1 MDFIDCDVLVIGA
14 GATGLA
20 AAARLATQGRSVI
33 LVEKENSVGSITSSR
48 NSEVIHSGIYYKKD
62 SLKARLCIRG
72 KHLLYQYL
80 TDRSVPHRECGKTI
94 FCNDQSQEENLEVLY
109 QNAQNREIKVRY
121 SDSNTLRKINE
132 VANAKIAIQV
142 DDTGIFDSH
151 SYFQCLVSDIE
162 QNSGLVSLN
171 TKVLAIDMLHNNM
184 QTLCE
189 QNYEKF
195 MVRSQYV
202 LNTSGAGALKLI
214 KQNFPQKYCE
224 YEDFYVKGHYFS
236 FQKNKKLDTLFYPMP
251 TSLGLGVH
259 LTIDIMGNIRFG
271 PDTRPVSNAH
281 DFTQDVS
288 DAAFYASVAQ
298 NFPFVKKSDLI
309 FSYAGIRPK
318 LKLNGL
324 ICDDFFFSKDYEGR
338 MVSALGIESPGLTSS
353 IAIAE
358 YLTEILQC

>member
-14 GATGLA
+14 GAIGLA
-20 AAARLATQGRSVI
+20 ATAELATQGRSVI
-33 LVEKENSVGSITSSR
+33 LVEKESRVSSITSSR
-48 NSEVIHSGIYYKKD
+48 NSEVIHSGIYYKRD

-72 KHLLYQYL
+72 NHLLYQYL
-80 TDRSVPHRECGKTI
+80 KERSLPHRKCGKII
-94 FCNDQSQEENLEVLY
+94 FCNSQSQEENLEVLY
-109 QNAQNREIKVRY
+109 QNAQNRKIKARY
-121 SDSNTLRKINE
+121 SDRIALSKINE
-132 VANAKIAIQV
+132 VAKAKLAIEV
-142 DDTGIFDSH
+142 DDTGIFDSY

-162 QNSGLVSLN
+162 QNSGLISLN
-171 TKVLAIDMLHNNM
+171 TKVLEIDMVHNNM

-195 MVRSQYV
+195 TVRSQYV
-202 LNTSGAGALKLI
+202 LNTTGSGALKLI
-214 KQNFPQKYCE
+214 RHNFPQKYSE

-236 FQKNKKLDTLFYPMP
+236 FQKNKKLDTLYYPMP

-259 LTIDIMGNIRFG
+259 LTIDLMGNIRFG
-271 PDTRPVSNAH
+271 PDTLPVSSAH
-281 DFTQDVS
+281 DYTQEVADET
-288 DAAFYASVAQ
+288 FYDSVAQ
-298 NFPFVKKSDLI
+298 NFPFVKKSDLL

-318 LKLNGL
+318 LKVNGL

-358 YLTEILQC
+358 YFTEILEC